1 MSSYI
6 NGSLVGMNDAIYD
19 KEYQAKLTEKTI
31 AILGD
36 KTSISSTELKKTPL
50 FNKAYN
56 KLDEKG
62 KERFDEILNLDG
74 DTKNVSEKELKTLL
88 TILDADLGRDD
99 FENRE
104 VFFMDGKVTTSKTGG
119 IYQATDQEIQNVYKN
134 TKTQAEQ
141 KTEEIQKMKEQA
153 QQLDNINS
161 KISEYKPDSGSD
173 ITKALNTIAEEAAN
187 ENLEDIAV
195 SKFFKGQIKQV
206 NTYRDG
212 GSKEYT
218 LKDGTVIYHDNA
230 IGGKEVGFV
239 TITHPDGRKEK
250 YNDKGELINNSAI
263 KLNTTNN
270 QNIDAEKLNQFKE
283 QFETFSNINNQI
295 SQLDLGTKTGFSQA
309 INLIN
314 KEGKGQLKE
323 MLIHTNFQNKIKE
336 ANTIRD
342 GGSKEFVLNDG
353 TTIFFD
359 NKFNGQENGFVTI
372 TYPDGTKEKYSP
384 QGQKV
389 Q

>member
-62 KERFDEILNLDG
+62 KERFNEILNLDG
-74 DTKNVSEKELKTLL
+74 DAKNVSEKELKTLL

-119 IYQATDQEIQNVYKN
+119 IYQATDKEIQNVYKN

-161 KISEYKPDSGSD
+161 KI
-173 ITKALNTIAEEAAN
+173 
-187 ENLEDIAV
+187 
-195 SKFFKGQIKQV
+195 
-206 NTYRDG
+206 
-212 GSKEYT
+212 
-218 LKDGTVIYHDNA
+218 LK
-230 IGGKEVGFV
+230 
-239 TITHPDGRKEK
+239 
-250 YNDKGELINNSAI
+250 
-263 KLNTTNN
+263 
-270 QNIDAEKLNQFKE
+270 NI
-283 QFETFSNINNQI
+283 
-295 SQLDLGTKTGFSQA
+295 
-309 INLIN
+309 
-314 KEGKGQLKE
+314 
-323 MLIHTNFQNKIKE
+323 
-336 ANTIRD
+336 
-342 GGSKEFVLNDG
+342 V
-353 TTIFFD
+353 
-359 NKFNGQENGFVTI
+359 
-372 TYPDGTKEKYSP
+372 
-384 QGQKV
+384 
-389 Q
+389 